1 MGELIMSLL
10 WGLVC
15 YAHPLLGKTPA
26 KIFNQ
31 FLTSKAI
38 LQK

>member
-1 MGELIMSLL
+1 MSLL
-10 WGLVC
+10 SGLTC
-15 YAHPLLGKTPA
+15 YAHPLLAQTPA

-31 FLTSKAI
+31 FLPSKAI